1 MSFSTLSAFANNR
14 LTPVQY
20 PEDARWT
27 AGVFEVS
34 QTIARGTVVANKGT
48 NQVLVPFDATNTAA
62 VGLLMYDIKTD
73 SAGKV
78 YLGGSTNAAANN
90 IPTETAPYYV
100 GGTFDPADLTG
111 LDATSRANL
120 NGRLLANGFFK
131 F

>member
-1 MSFSTLSAFANNR
+1 MSFATLATYANNR

-27 AGVFEVS
+27 AGVFDVNL
-34 QTIARGTVVANKGT
+34 TLARGTVIANKGT
-48 NQVLVPFDATNTAA
+48 NQTLVAFDTTNTAS

-73 SAGKV
+73 ANGQV
-78 YLGGSTNAAANN
+78 YFGGSTTAGPENV
-90 IPTETAPYYV
+90 PFDTAPYFV
-100 GGTFDPADLTG
+100 AGTFDVADLTG